1 LTDGEK
7 TAIFSQLGH
16 RYRIFTGVG
25 TIGSKINFHML
36 QWIVLLLAVQLGV
49 GYADPGLPQ
58 PDQQA
63 GDGQGQAGSP
73 PAVVD
78 SPQQYSAEDPL
89 ISYLDPKKLSLRSD
103 AALIVDGHE
112 GRVLFEK
119 KAHIQRPIASL
130 TKLMTAMVILDANLP
145 LEEVITITKEDR
157 DRLLGSRSKLSFGT
171 QLTRR
176 DLLEIAL
183 AKSENRAALALGRTY
198 PGGAEAIVTAMNT
211 KASDLGMKD
220 TVFRDAAGL
229 HRGNISTATDL
240 VTLVEAAYCYP
251 LIRELTTV
259 KMDFVTDLRTGW
271 KIEFMN
277 TNRLVRNDQWNIG
290 LSKTGYIAESGHC
303 LIMQAEIADRPVIV
317 VLLNSWGQWSK
328 YGDANRIRKWLDRA
342 GEKAR
347 EKTAHVSEESSS

>member
-1 LTDGEK
+1 MRLCIFFLTDGEK
-7 TAIFSQLGH
+7 TVIFSQLGNWH
-16 RYRIFTGVG
+16 RIFVGVG
-25 TIGSKINFHML
+25 AIGSKINFHRL
-36 QWIVLLLAVQLGV
+36 QWTVLFLAVQLGV
-49 GYADPGLPQ
+49 GYADPGP
-58 PDQQA
+58 
-63 GDGQGQAGSP
+63 P
-73 PAVVD
+73 PAAVD
-78 SPQQYSAEDPL
+78 SPPQYNTEDPL

-103 AALIVDGHE
+103 AALIMDGHE

-119 KAHIQRPIASL
+119 KTHIRRPIASL

-176 DLLEIAL
+176 DLLAIAL

-198 PGGAEAIVTAMNT
+198 PGGAEAIVAAMNA
-211 KASDLGMKD
+211 KAGELGMKD
-220 TVFRDAAGL
+220 TVFRDASGL
-229 HRGNISTATDL
+229 HRGNISTAADL
-240 VTLVEAAYCYP
+240 ATLVGAAYCYP

-259 KMDFVTDLRTGW
+259 RVDFVTDLRTGW

-277 TNRLVRNDQWNIG
+277 TNRLVRNEQWNIG

-303 LIMQAEIADRPVIV
+303 LVMRAEIADRPVIV
-317 VLLNSWGQWSK
+317 ILLNSWGQWSK

-342 GEKAR
+342 DQKAR
-347 EKTAHVSEESSS
+347 ETTHTAGESAS